1 MCTLNPDRSVARNA
15 SDLNPDRPLSR
26 RAWFAAIASGAG
38 LLAAACSA
46 GGSQLLDTPEGQVL
60 QYEGDDVLILVS
72 GLQKSY
78 QPGDRMRLNLLVN
91 NQSAGFV
98 QIKLRTK
105 LLGRGDQPVV
115 QPEPIMLEVKSD
127 DATSADQSIDLPR
140 DLLPG
145 DYTLSV
151 EVPPWKLDG
160 REFGV
165 GATLRAPV
173 RLNAGATQ

>member
-1 MCTLNPDRSVARNA
+1 M
-15 SDLNPDRPLSR
+15 
-26 RAWFAAIASGAG
+26 ISGAG
-38 LLAAACSA
+38 LIAAACA
-46 GGSQLLDTPEGQVL
+46 PGSSQVLDTPEGRIVQF
-60 QYEGDDVLILVS
+60 EGDDLLILVS
-72 GLQKSY
+72 GLQPSY
-78 QPGDRMRLNLLVN
+78 HVGDEMHLNLLVN

-115 QPEPIMLEVKSD
+115 QPEPVMLEVKSD
-127 DATSADQSIDLPR
+127 DASSADQSFILPG

-145 DYTLSV
+145 DYALTV

-160 REFGV
+160 RETGV

-173 RLNAGATQ
+173 RLDAADAAR

>member
-1 MCTLNPDRSVARNA
+1 MAADTSPI
-15 SDLNPDRPLSR
+15 NPDRPLSR
-26 RAWFAAIASGAG
+26 RAWFAAVASGVG

-46 GGSQLLDTPEGQVL
+46 GASQVLDTPDGQVL
-60 QYEGDDVLILVS
+60 QYEGDDLLILVS

-78 QPGDRMRLNLLVN
+78 QLGDQMHLNLLVN
-91 NQSAGFV
+91 NQSTGFV

-105 LLGRGDQPVV
+105 VLGRADQPVV
-115 QPEPIMLEVKSD
+115 QPEPVMLEVKSD
-127 DATSADQSIDLPR
+127 DASSADQSVELPR
-140 DLLPG
+140 NLVPG
-145 DYTLSV
+145 DYALSV

-173 RLNAGATQ
+173 RLEAAPPQ

>member
-1 MCTLNPDRSVARNA
+1 MSQNRPAFD
-15 SDLNPDRPLSR
+15 PDRPVSR
-26 RAWFAAIASGAG
+26 RAWFAAMVSGAG
-38 LLAAACSA
+38 LLAAACAPSS
-46 GGSQLLDTPEGQVL
+46 SQVLDTPEGRIL
-60 QYEGDDVLILVS
+60 QYEGDDLLILVS
-72 GLQKSY
+72 GLQPSY
-78 QPGDRMRLNLLVN
+78 QLGDTVNLNLLVN

-115 QPEPIMLEVKSD
+115 QPDPVSMDVKSD
-127 DATSADQSIDLPR
+127 DATNVDQSFILPR
-140 DLLPG
+140 DLLTG

-173 RLNAGATQ
+173 RLDPAAPQ

>member
-1 MCTLNPDRSVARNA
+1 MCTLKLPTMAGGISRDQ
-15 SDLNPDRPLSR
+15 PISR
-26 RAWFAAIASGAG
+26 RAWFAAVVSGAG
-38 LLAAACSA
+38 LLAAACSP
-46 GGSQLLDTPEGQVL
+46 GSSQVLNTPEGQIV
-60 QYEGDDVLILVS
+60 QYEGDDLLILVS
-72 GLQKSY
+72 GLQPSY
-78 QPGDRMRLNLLVN
+78 HLGDQMQLNLMVN
-91 NQSAGFV
+91 NQSAGFI

-115 QPEPIMLEVKSD
+115 QPDPVMLEVKSD
-127 DATSADQSIDLPR
+127 DASSTDESLFLPR

-160 REFGV
+160 REVGV

-173 RLNAGATQ
+173 RLEAAASQ

>member
-1 MCTLNPDRSVARNA
+1 MAGSPLTPDQ
-15 SDLNPDRPLSR
+15 PLSR
-26 RAWFAAIASGAG
+26 RAWFAAVVSGAG

-46 GGSQLLDTPEGQVL
+46 GSSQVLDTPDGQVL
-60 QYEGDDVLILVS
+60 QYEGDDLLILVS

-78 QPGDRMRLNLLVN
+78 QVGNQMQLNLLVN
-91 NQSAGFV
+91 NQGTGFV

-105 LLGRGDQPVV
+105 VLGRGDQPVV
-115 QPEPIMLEVKSD
+115 QPEPVMLEVKSD
-127 DATSADQSIDLPR
+127 DASSADQAFILPP

-145 DYTLSV
+145 DYNLAV

-165 GATLRAPV
+165 GATLRAPF
-173 RLNAGATQ
+173 RLDAATSG

>member
-1 MCTLNPDRSVARNA
+1 MARAA
-15 SDLNPDRPLSR
+15 SPLDPDRPLSR

-46 GGSQLLDTPEGQVL
+46 GGSQVLDTPDGQVL

-78 QPGDRMRLNLLVN
+78 QVGDQMHLNLMVN

-98 QIKLRTK
+98 QIKLRPK
-105 LLGRGDQPVV
+105 VLGRGDQPVV
-115 QPEPIMLEVKSD
+115 QPEPVMLEVKSD
-127 DATSADQSIDLPR
+127 DASSSDQSIELPR

-145 DYTLSV
+145 DYTFSV

-160 REFGV
+160 RETGV

-173 RLNAGATQ
+173 RLDAAPPQ

>member
-1 MCTLNPDRSVARNA
+1 M
-15 SDLNPDRPLSR
+15 
-26 RAWFAAIASGAG
+26 WFAAMVSSAG
-38 LLAAACSA
+38 LLAAACAPAS
-46 GGSQLLDTPEGQVL
+46 SQVLDTPEGRVV
-60 QYEGDDVLILVS
+60 QYEGDDLLILVS
-72 GLQKSY
+72 GLQPSY
-78 QPGDRMRLNLLVN
+78 QLGDTVHLNLLVN

-105 LLGRGDQPVV
+105 LLGRADQPVV
-115 QPEPIMLEVKSD
+115 QPEPVSMDVKSD
-127 DATSADQSIDLPR
+127 DATNVDQSFILPR
-140 DLLPG
+140 DLLTG

-173 RLNAGATQ
+173 RLDPAATQ

>member
-1 MCTLNPDRSVARNA
+1 MAANA
-15 SDLNPDRPLSR
+15 SSLGADRPLSR

-46 GGSQLLDTPEGQVL
+46 GGSQVLDTPDGQVL
-60 QYEGDDVLILVS
+60 QYEGDDLLILVS

-78 QPGDRMRLNLLVN
+78 QVGDQMNLNLLVN

-105 LLGRGDQPVV
+105 VLGRGDQPVV
-115 QPEPIMLEVKSD
+115 QPEPVMLEVKTD
-127 DATSADQSIDLPR
+127 DASSQDQSFVLPR
-140 DLLPG
+140 DLAPG
-145 DYTLSV
+145 DYALSV

-160 REFGV
+160 RETGV

-173 RLNAGATQ
+173 RLDPAASQ

>member
-1 MCTLNPDRSVARNA
+1 MAADA
-15 SDLNPDRPLSR
+15 SPVNPDRPLSR

-46 GGSQLLDTPEGQVL
+46 GSSQVLNTPDGQVL
-60 QYEGDDVLILVS
+60 QYEGDDLLILVS
-72 GLQKSY
+72 GLQPSY
-78 QPGDRMRLNLLVN
+78 QLGQQMQLNLLVN
-91 NQSAGFV
+91 NQSTGFV

-105 LLGRGDQPVV
+105 VLGRADQPVV
-115 QPEPIMLEVKSD
+115 QPEPVMLEVKSD
-127 DATSADQSIDLPR
+127 DASSQDQSFILPP

-145 DYTLSV
+145 DYNLAV

-160 REFGV
+160 RDTGV

-173 RLNAGATQ
+173 RLDAPTPQ

>member
-1 MCTLNPDRSVARNA
+1 ISRFSTDQ
-15 SDLNPDRPLSR
+15 PLSR
-26 RAWFAAIASGAG
+26 RAWFAAIVSGAG

-46 GGSQLLDTPEGQVL
+46 GGSQVLDTPDGQVL
-60 QYEGDDVLILVS
+60 QYEGDDLLILVS

-78 QPGDRMRLNLLVN
+78 QLGDRMHLNLLVN
-91 NQSAGFV
+91 HQGTGFV
-98 QIKLRTK
+98 QMKLRTK
-105 LLGRGDQPVV
+105 VLGRADQPVV
-115 QPEPIMLEVKSD
+115 QPDPVMLEVKSE
-127 DATSADQSIDLPR
+127 DANSVDQTVDLPR

-145 DYTLSV
+145 DYTLAV

-173 RLNAGATQ
+173 RLN

>member
-1 MCTLNPDRSVARNA
+1 MAGTSG
-15 SDLNPDRPLSR
+15 DRPVSR
-26 RAWFAAIASGAG
+26 RAWFAAIVGGAS
-38 LLAAACSA
+38 LFAAACSP
-46 GGSQLLDTPEGQVL
+46 GSSQVLDTPEGRIV
-60 QYEGDDVLILVS
+60 QYEGDDLLVLVS
-72 GLQKSY
+72 GLQPTY
-78 QPGDRMRLNLLVN
+78 HLGDEVHLNLLVN

-105 LLGRGDQPVV
+105 LLGRADQPVV
-115 QPEPIMLEVKSD
+115 QPDPIMLDVKSD
-127 DATSADQSIDLPR
+127 DANSADQSFLLPG

-173 RLNAGATQ
+173 RLDPDSAD

>member
-1 MCTLNPDRSVARNA
+1 M
-15 SDLNPDRPLSR
+15 
-26 RAWFAAIASGAG
+26 
-38 LLAAACSA
+38 
-46 GGSQLLDTPEGQVL
+46 
-60 QYEGDDVLILVS
+60 
-72 GLQKSY
+72 
-78 QPGDRMRLNLLVN
+78 
-91 NQSAGFV
+91 
-98 QIKLRTK
+98 KLRTK

-115 QPEPIMLEVKSD
+115 QPEPVMLEVKTD
-127 DATSADQSIDLPR
+127 DASSADQALDLPR

-173 RLNAGATQ
+173 RLNSAPTGE